1 MVKWGKTFQGLK
13 VDASHQLLLSGGLFF
28 LDKGYM
34 YKPRSAATASSPLY
48 LILNPAQAGAD
59 AHNAGSLICRRWVFP
74 CFILLFA
81 ASQGK
86 EDVSEIMENSDSQ
99 AFSRKD

>member
-1 MVKWGKTFQGLK
+1 MHVHSPIYSSGHKPLA
-13 VDASHQLLLSGGLFF
+13 ASFRSLFF

-48 LILNPAQAGAD
+48 LIMNTAQAGAD

-86 EDVSEIMENSDSQ
+86 EDVSEIVENSDSQ
-99 AFSRKD
+99 AFSCKD

>member
-1 MVKWGKTFQGLK
+1 M
-13 VDASHQLLLSGGLFF
+13 DASHQLLLSGGLFF

-59 AHNAGSLICRRWVFP
+59 AHNAGSLICRR
-74 CFILLFA
+74 
-81 ASQGK
+81 
-86 EDVSEIMENSDSQ
+86 
-99 AFSRKD
+99 